1 MKISTKTRYGMR
13 FMLDLAQ
20 HASEGCIPMKD
31 IAERQGISKK
41 YLEQAVSPLSA
52 AGLLNVTRGNKGG
65 FQLAK
70 PAFEISLADVV
81 RASEDG
87 LDLMDCIGCIMVCD
101 HEGSCASREVWGG
114 MQKAITDY
122 LEGRTL
128 EDVIDSLDSTS
139 QSSSGPTEAPEVAT
153 LL

>member
-20 HASEGCIPMKD
+20 HHDLGCIPMKD

-41 YLEQAVSPLSA
+41 YLEQAVAPLSA
-52 AGLLNVTRGNKGG
+52 AGLLNITRGNRGG

-70 PAFEISLADVV
+70 APEEISLADVV

-87 LDLMDCIGCIMVCD
+87 LDLMDCISCITVCD
-101 HEGSCASREVWGG
+101 HESSCTSREVWGG
-114 MQKAITDY
+114 MQNAITDY

-128 EDVIDSLDSTS
+128 ADVIEAVGESPTS
-139 QSSSGPTEAPEVAT
+139 RS
-153 LL
+153 